1 MSWCCPFL
9 PRWRG
14 PSTTGRAAHPCPV
27 TFPFLSPSRLWTAKE
42 ASGCCSLFH
51 AQRAASAAA
60 FPSVPP
66 ASRTKARPAG
76 ALCPLPAAPR
86 CPRLTSRRDELCMA
100 HRYSAIHGEPCGFGE
115 MPSARFFPMSPIV
128 RVTSQHFP
136 CPFSASPD
144 FGVCA
149 VSHSG
154 CRCLHT
160 STLFRHP
167 VALGK
172 QSLGGCLLA
181 EGTQHRWVVPRE
193 LNLLGTGGTCW
204 FPGS

>member
-167 VALGK
+167 VALGNNH
-172 QSLGGCLLA
+172 S
-181 EGTQHRWVVPRE
+181 VVASWQRE
-193 LNLLGTGGTCW
+193 HSTAGW
-204 FPGS
+204 SPGS